1 MSPRRTYFRIS
12 PHVPM
17 GRRAGVKALVR
28 GCPPDAVVSVALE
41 AVGQSGAGALE
52 GLRTVATSTP
62 VRFSESHRA
71 PRAAPP
77 GEART
82 EQEDTAMQQPVEV
95 HVEEHEQMVERVA
108 AVDVAKASGMVCL
121 RIPHETISQRRVTKV
136 WPGAATTAALVELG
150 DHLRCERVQRV
161 VMESTSDYWRP
172 FYYLLEAAGLTVW
185 LVNAAQAKNVPGRPK
200 TDKIDAVWLAKLAE
214 RSMVAPSLVPA
225 EPMRRVRDLAR
236 ARFDLVADRVRVKQR
251 IEKLLEDA
259 LIKISSVLTD
269 ALGVSGGAM
278 IEALIAGQRNPR
290 ALAELAKGRARSRRA
305 DLEQAL
311 HGRFTD
317 HHAQLAR
324 MLLGQLDELTARIE
338 EVTGLLDAA
347 IRALPDPTTTTVTT
361 HLSSRTDGDQSV
373 QTPAQAGYNSPIAR
387 LCAVPGAG
395 PDSVRA
401 VLGEIGLD
409 MSVFGTPGRICS
421 WAKVAPRPV
430 QSGRKSGR
438 ARTGKGNPYLK
449 AALAQIATGAA
460 KTDTFLGARYRRLI
474 KRMPKAKALVALQ
487 RSILVIFFHLLAD
500 PTAEFSDLGSDF
512 YQRRIDRARRATHL
526 LRQLHALGYQVQLT
540 EAAA

>member
-1 MSPRRTYFRIS
+1 
-12 PHVPM
+12 
-17 GRRAGVKALVR
+17 
-28 GCPPDAVVSVALE
+28 
-41 AVGQSGAGALE
+41 
-52 GLRTVATSTP
+52 
-62 VRFSESHRA
+62 
-71 PRAAPP
+71 
-77 GEART
+77 
-82 EQEDTAMQQPVEV
+82 MQQPVEV
-95 HVEEHEQMVERVA
+95 QVDEHEQIVERVA
-108 AVDVAKASGMVCL
+108 AIDVAKASGMVCL
-121 RIPHETISQRRVTKV
+121 RVPHESIPGRRVTKV
-136 WPGAATTAALVELG
+136 WPVRASTAALVELG

-200 TDKIDAVWLAKLAE
+200 SDKIDAVWLAKLAE

-236 ARFDLVADRVRVKQR
+236 ARFDLVADRARVKQR

-269 ALGVSGGAM
+269 ALGVSGRAM
-278 IEALIAGQRNPR
+278 IEALIAGQRSPT
-290 ALAELAKGRARSRRA
+290 ALAELAKGRARARRA
-305 DLEQAL
+305 DLAQAL

-324 MLLGQLDELTARIE
+324 MLLGQLDELTARITQ
-338 EVTGLLDAA
+338 VTDLLDAA
-347 IRALPDPTTTTVTT
+347 IRALPTPTTTTPTT
-361 HLSSRTDGDQSV
+361 TATTTTATHPSSRADGDQSV
-373 QTPAQAGYNSPIAR
+373 PTPEQAGYHSAVKR

-409 MSVFGTPGRICS
+409 MSVFGTAQRICS
-421 WAKVAPRPV
+421 WAKVAPRTV
-430 QSGRKSGR
+430 QSGRKTGR

-500 PTAEFSDLGSDF
+500 PSTDFDDLGSDF

-540 EAAA
+540 DTAA

>member
-1 MSPRRTYFRIS
+1 
-12 PHVPM
+12 
-17 GRRAGVKALVR
+17 
-28 GCPPDAVVSVALE
+28 
-41 AVGQSGAGALE
+41 
-52 GLRTVATSTP
+52 
-62 VRFSESHRA
+62 
-71 PRAAPP
+71 
-77 GEART
+77 
-82 EQEDTAMQQPVEV
+82 MQRPVEV
-95 HVEEHEQMVERVA
+95 QVDEHEQIVERVA
-108 AVDVAKASGMVCL
+108 AIDVAKASGMVCV
-121 RIPHETISQRRVTKV
+121 RVPHPSIPGRRVTKV
-136 WPGAATTAALVELG
+136 WPVRASTAALVELG

-269 ALGVSGGAM
+269 ALGVSGRAM

-373 QTPAQAGYNSPIAR
+373 QTPAQAGYNSAIAR

-409 MSVFGTPGRICS
+409 MSVFGTAGRICS
-421 WAKVAPRPV
+421 WAKVAPRTV

-540 EAAA
+540 DAAA

>member
-1 MSPRRTYFRIS
+1 
-12 PHVPM
+12 
-17 GRRAGVKALVR
+17 
-28 GCPPDAVVSVALE
+28 
-41 AVGQSGAGALE
+41 
-52 GLRTVATSTP
+52 
-62 VRFSESHRA
+62 
-71 PRAAPP
+71 
-77 GEART
+77 
-82 EQEDTAMQQPVEV
+82 MQRPVEV
-95 HVEEHEQMVERVA
+95 QVDEHEQIVERVA
-108 AVDVAKASGMVCL
+108 AIDVAKASGMVCL
-121 RIPHETISQRRVTKV
+121 RVPHPSIPGRRVTKV
-136 WPGAATTAALVELG
+136 WPVRASTAALVELG

-269 ALGVSGGAM
+269 ALGVSGRAM

-373 QTPAQAGYNSPIAR
+373 QTPAQAGYNSAIAR

-421 WAKVAPRPV
+421 WAKVAPRTV

-540 EAAA
+540 DAAA